1 MTSKELAVIGEN
13 KKKPLIGS
21 TEPRIHTPYLEGE
34 TLADE
39 VIDLAE
45 KIEMPLMPWQK
56 LVLTDSLRIDKDT
69 GMFKRRVV
77 GIMVARQCGKTHLAA
92 MRIIWGLI
100 KGEKILA
107 LSSNRAKAL
116 DTFQFVSDII
126 MGSDFLRPM
135 LKGKP
140 RLANGQEVINFLSGG
155 QYRIAAA
162 TRDSTR
168 GFSADLLY
176 VDELREISPD
186 AWTAARPVTR
196 AKPNAQTWTTSNAGD
211 AFSTVLLDLRQRAL
225 EHPSETFGWYEW
237 SAPERCKIWDRKAWA
252 MANPALGYT
261 ITEETL
267 EESVAT
273 NSVEAT
279 RSEMLCQFIDSIQ
292 SPWPYGVIE
301 ATSKS
306 DLELPMGKPTVL
318 AFDVS
323 PSKRQ
328 ASLLGAQLLDDGVT
342 IGIGIMQMWSSDVG
356 IDDLKMASDINE
368 WANKYRPQLIL
379 FDKYASQSI
388 ADRLL
393 TQGWQMQDVSGQHFY
408 QACGELLD
416 AFVNN
421 RIVHSGQ
428 PELVA
433 HFNNCGMKENDG
445 GWRIIRRKSAGDV
458 SGAICAAMAVHVL
471 VKPQAMPTIVVV

>member
-1 MTSKELAVIGEN
+1 MTSKELVVIGE
-13 KKKPLIGS
+13 KRIEGYA
-21 TEPRIHTPYLEGE
+21 EPRIHTPYIDAPS
-34 TLADE
+34 LAHE
-39 VIDLAE
+39 VIELAE
-45 KIEMPLMPWQK
+45 KIGMPLMPWQK
-56 LVLTDSLRIDKDT
+56 TVMTDALKIDPDT
-69 GMFKRRVV
+69 GMFKRKTV
-77 GIMVARQCGKTHLAA
+77 GVLVARQNGKTHLAA

-116 DTFQFVSDII
+116 DTFQFVSEII
-126 MGSDFLRPM
+126 MTSDFLRPM

-176 VDELREISPD
+176 VDELREITPD

-211 AFSTVLLDLRQRAL
+211 AFSTVLLDLRNRAL

-237 SAPERCKIWDRKAWA
+237 SAPERCKIWDRKAWLY
-252 MANPALGYT
+252 ANPAVGHT
-261 ITEETL
+261 ITMEVL

-273 NSVEAT
+273 NTIEAT

-328 ASLLGAQLLDDGVT
+328 GTLIGAQLMDDGIT
-342 IGIGIMQMWSSDVG
+342 IGVGIMQMWSSDVG
-356 IDDLKMASDINE
+356 IDDLKMASDIHE
-368 WANKYRPQLIL
+368 WAQKYRPQVIL
-379 FDKYASQSI
+379 FDKYATQSI
-388 ADRLL
+388 ADRLM
-393 TQGWQMQDVSGQHFY
+393 TQGWMVHDVSGQHFY

-428 PELVA
+428 PELIA

-458 SGAICAAMAVHVL
+458 TGAIAVAMAVHIL
-471 VKPQAMPTIVVV
+471 VKPQSLPSIVVI